1 MGGGGGLGGEF
12 LFDFVW
18 GWEEGGVRVQSTGRP
33 EGGGVCR
40 GGGSH
45 RLLELKVV

>member
-1 MGGGGGLGGEF
+1 MGGGGEGSKVS
-12 LFDFVW
+12 LFVLIG

-33 EGGGVCR
+33 GGGGGEER
-40 GGGSH
+40 GC